1 MMFRFMYRLKKK
13 HGAVLFAVIA
23 VMALLIAMSTAAYY
37 TARGSYNTVA
47 SSYSYSQLYL
57 SAISSADM
65 ISAAIMNEPLS
76 PAAGG
81 NKFDAVQD
89 AVDHHLNPVF
99 QADGTYTVPTDVIYL
114 KSANLSALTFDN
126 STTTEDVI
134 QALRSVEPVEAG
146 VLDGLTIK
154 IGVLSVGAPQNIQT
168 STSSESGGVKVETQT
183 FNQRVSYSIETTAY
197 YRGDTITVQDIVTNY
212 KDGSR
217 TVTTPYTLVNIP
229 GNNPTFPPLNPNTTT
244 GQGKPDENGNVG
256 SSGRHV
262 LVSVKRLDGNMSFH
276 NEITYIGTQSNN
288 VGNKIDGSLVSDGS
302 MYFSKCNVKVTG
314 EDNHWYIGKDFVTTN
329 DQAGTIDLGQNN
341 LYVGG
346 DMILGTQQGVKAE
359 EVFVNGDLYVLKQC
373 TIDTKKLHVS
383 GNIYFTEYNAD
394 GTLRTEAL
402 KNSLDTVS
410 ADTGNVNSRLSGN
423 FDLELGGSVIAEG
436 KTQNTWYDWGKQ
448 EYVSSWSEI
457 AGGQNVKVGD
467 KYSNIKDGSNY
478 AQIDGASNFD
488 STAELENGF
497 TVLERDDQQDKYLPV
512 HKDGSLLDAIAQN
525 TNKTIGENN
534 SLSSGEQIVYPNY
547 TAKEE
552 TYKNSLQLDFSGMEE
567 LQKTNADGTKTTVGY
582 QKSCDVTDAN
592 GNILGTAKIIV
603 NGTDMKDVTV
613 NIPYIK
619 DGFVLTYE
627 NTDFMGGDIS
637 NNAEIKYNIAP
648 DSDTC
653 MNMYPDL
660 FDVGADIEPTTDSGD
675 GTGKTMPIILGANT
689 SGGDFSWKGDDYG
702 SNDGGAYV
710 SVNDDMKVTFEMGNL
725 DTDSNTYQPYDY
737 TKDSQKKLKIPTYQ
751 FGTKI
756 AVGSEALIDTMKKEQ
771 KFNISKDEN
780 NGQMRI
786 GNIVLTDDMIP
797 DNNIMLVSNSTGR
810 AFQADYDQTVVGG
823 YLYSPGGQLSAS
835 NNVNGAVINIGSV
848 VISDYEANHA
858 DYHVKLPRPSDM
870 DAFIGPMTNGGAGGG
885 GSSGGQTKQYGT
897 PNVSAATYSFGDWD
911 IVGSNYVGG

>member
-114 KSANLSALTFDN
+114 KSNNLASLTFDA

-134 QALRSVEPVEAG
+134 SALQSVEPVEPG

-154 IGVLSVGAPQNIQT
+154 IGVLSVGSPQNIQT

-373 TIDTKKLHVS
+373 KIDTKKLHVS

-525 TNKTIGENN
+525 TNKTVGENN
-534 SLSSGEQIVYPNY
+534 TLTSGEQIVYPNY
-547 TAKEE
+547 TATQE
-552 TYKNSLQLDFSGMEE
+552 TYNNSLRLDFSNMEE
-567 LQKTNADGTKTTVGY
+567 ITEE
-582 QKSCDVTDAN
+582 DAN
-592 GNILGTAKIIV
+592 GNKKVIGYRKECDVLDASGNVLGTVKIK
-603 NGTDMKDVTV
+603 TDENKGNVKV
-613 NIPYIK
+613 NIPYVEN
-619 DGFVLTYE
+619 GFVLSYA
-627 NTDFMGGDIS
+627 NTDFIGTDLFGNTDI
-637 NNAEIKYNIAP
+637 EYKIAP
-648 DSDTC
+648 DPATETD
-653 MNMYPDL
+653 PDL
-660 FDVGADIEPTTDSGD
+660 ALDADSSD
-675 GTGKTMPIILGANT
+675 GQGKTMPIVLAANT

-710 SVNDDMKVTFEMGNL
+710 SVRDGMKVTFEMGNL
-725 DTDSNTYQPYDY
+725 DTESGTYQPYDY

-756 AVGSEALIDTMKKEQ
+756 AVGSESLINMMKSEG

-780 NGQMRI
+780 SGQMRI
-786 GNIVLTDDMIP
+786 GNTVLTDSMIP

-810 AFQADYDQTVVGG
+810 AFQADYDQTIVGG
-823 YLYSPGGQLSAS
+823 YLYSPGGQLAAS

-858 DYHVKLPRPSDM
+858 DYHVKLPKPSDM
-870 DAFIGPMTNGGAGGG
+870 DAFIGPMTNGGNGGG
-885 GSSGGQTKQYGT
+885 GGGGGTSKQYGT
-897 PNVSAATYSFGDWD
+897 PNVSAASYSFGDWD

>member
-114 KSANLSALTFDN
+114 KSNNLASLTFDA

-134 QALRSVEPVEAG
+134 SALQSVEPVEPG

-256 SSGRHV
+256 DSGRHV

-383 GNIYFTEYNAD
+383 GNIYFTEYNPD

-436 KTQNTWYDWGKQ
+436 KNAPREQ
-448 EYVSSWSEI
+448 EVWWPEHKIETVQDEI
-457 AGGQNVKVGD
+457 AGGQNVKIGD

-478 AQIDGASNFD
+478 AQIDGASSFD
-488 STAELENGF
+488 STAELEKGF

-534 SLSSGEQIVYPNY
+534 ALIKGETVVYPNY

-552 TYKNSLQLDFSGMEE
+552 TYKNSLQLDFSNMEE
-567 LQKTNADGTKTTVGY
+567 ITEE
-582 QKSCDVTDAN
+582 DAN
-592 GNILGTAKIIV
+592 GNKKVVGYKKTCDVLDASGNVLGTAKIK
-603 NGTDMKDVTV
+603 TDANKGDVKV
-613 NIPYIK
+613 NIPYVEN
-619 DGFVLTYE
+619 GFVLSYA
-627 NTDFMGGDIS
+627 NTDFIGTDLFGNTDI
-637 NNAEIKYNIAP
+637 EYKIAP
-648 DSDTC
+648 DPATETD
-653 MNMYPDL
+653 PDL
-660 FDVGADIEPTTDSGD
+660 ALDADSSD
-675 GTGKTMPIILGANT
+675 GQGKTMPIVLAANT

-710 SVNDDMKVTFEMGNL
+710 SVRDGMKVTFEMGNL

-737 TKDSQKKLKIPTYQ
+737 AKDSQKKLKIPTYQ

-756 AVGSEALIDTMKKEQ
+756 AVGSESLINMMKNEG

-823 YLYSPGGQLSAS
+823 YLYSPGGQLAAS

-885 GSSGGQTKQYGT
+885 GGGGTSKQYGT
-897 PNVSAATYSFGDWD
+897 PSVSAATYSFGDWD

>member
-134 QALRSVEPVEAG
+134 SALQSVEPVEPG

-154 IGVLSVGAPQNIQT
+154 IGVLSVGSPQNIQT

-217 TVTTPYTLVNIP
+217 TVTTPYTLVSTP

-302 MYFSKCNVKVTG
+302 MYFSKCNVNVSGT
-314 EDNHWYIGKDFVTTN
+314 DNHWYIGKDFVTTN

-373 TIDTKKLHVS
+373 KIDTKKLHVS

-478 AQIDGASNFD
+478 TQIDGASNFD

-525 TNKTIGENN
+525 TNKTVGENN
-534 SLSSGEQIVYPNY
+534 TLTSGEQIVYPNY
-547 TAKEE
+547 TATQE
-552 TYKNSLQLDFSGMEE
+552 TYNNSLRLDFSNMEE
-567 LQKTNADGTKTTVGY
+567 ITEEDSNGNKKVVGY
-582 QKSCDVTDAN
+582 KKTCDVLDAS
-592 GNILGTAKIIV
+592 GNIIGTAKIK
-603 NGTDMKDVTV
+603 TDANKGDVKV
-613 NIPYIK
+613 NIPYVEN
-619 DGFVLTYE
+619 GFVLSYA
-627 NTDFMGGDIS
+627 NTDFIGTDLFGNTDI
-637 NNAEIKYNIAP
+637 EYKIAP
-648 DSDTC
+648 DPATETD
-653 MNMYPDL
+653 PDL
-660 FDVGADIEPTTDSGD
+660 ALDADSSD
-675 GTGKTMPIILGANT
+675 GQGKTMPIVLAANT

-710 SVNDDMKVTFEMGNL
+710 SVRDGMKVTFEMGNL

-737 TKDSQKKLKIPTYQ
+737 AKDSQKKLKIPTYQ

-756 AVGSEALIDTMKKEQ
+756 AVGSESLINMMKNEG

-780 NGQMRI
+780 NGQMKI
-786 GNIVLTDDMIP
+786 GNTVLTESMIP

-810 AFQADYDQTVVGG
+810 AFQADYDQTVLGG
-823 YLYSPGGQLSAS
+823 YLYSPGGRLAAS

-858 DYHVKLPRPSDM
+858 DYHVKLPKPSDM
-870 DAFIGPMTNGGAGGG
+870 DAFIGPMTNGGNGGG
-885 GSSGGQTKQYGT
+885 GGGGTSKQYGT
-897 PNVSAATYSFGDWD
+897 PNVSAASYSFGDWD